1 MIGVYGGTF
10 DPVHT
15 GHLRTALEVKEVLGM
30 QHLRFVPCQIPAHR
44 GKPGASPAQ
53 RLAMLQAAL
62 TDAPAGMQ
70 IDCRELERSGP
81 SFMVDTLSSLREE
94 IGSTLPLSLIVG
106 LDAFRGLHLWHR
118 WESLFELAHI
128 VVMQRP
134 GIEPVW
140 PHELEEMVSRRRRLN
155 PEDLHKFPAGLIHF
169 VAVTQL
175 DISASQIRQLISQRK
190 SARYLTPDSVL
201 DLIEQDR
208 LYR

>member
-15 GHLRTALEVKEVLGM
+15 GHLRTALEVKEALGM
-30 QHLRFVPCQIPAHR
+30 QQLRFVPCQIPAHR

-70 IDCRELERSGP
+70 IDSRELERSGP

-94 IGSTLPLSLIVG
+94 IGSAVPLSLIVG

-118 WESLFELAHI
+118 WESLFELAHV

-134 GIEPVW
+134 GVDAVW
-140 PHELEEMVSRRRRLN
+140 PYELEEVIRRGRRQDSK
-155 PEDLHKFPAGLIHF
+155 ELHRLPAGLIYF
-169 VAVTQL
+169 ITVTQL
-175 DISASQIRQLISQRK
+175 DISASQIRQLISERK
-190 SARYLTPDSVL
+190 CARYLTPDSVL